1 MERIKRKKGQ
11 RRKKLGSTGQKILL
25 ILAAGASLSLTRRPD
40 RYFNVIKSASKEWQ
54 KINHRSL
61 HDAIQRLYQ
70 SQLIKCVDNKD
81 GTITLTL
88 TADGEERILNYNL
101 DTLEIKKQNKW
112 DGLWR
117 IVVFDIPESK
127 KRARD
132 ALSFKLKNMGML
144 AMQKSVF
151 VCPYECKDE
160 IDFVVEFFDLKPF
173 VRFIVAKNIDIVL
186 DLKPDFF
193 ILRMVSNSALVKT
206 GCLTNN
212 LRQCSGV
219 SLRIFFSGPRYVC
232 RLITSSSRIGS
243 IAGLV
248 TCAKSCLK

>member
-1 MERIKRKKGQ
+1 MEVVKEKRLFFSKKKQLSEKKQLRRNNLLNTLINSRIVSYSQLYRKHKNMERIKRKKGQ
-11 RRKKLGSTGQKILL
+11 RRKRLGPTGQKILL

-54 KINHRSL
+54 KINRKSL

-70 SQLIKCVDNKD
+70 SQLIKCVNNKD

-88 TADGEERILNYNL
+88 TADGKERILNYDV

-117 IVVFDIPESK
+117 IVVFDIPEFK

-186 DLKPDFF
+186 DLKQKF
-193 ILRMVSNSALVKT
+193 
-206 GCLTNN
+206 
-212 LRQCSGV
+212 
-219 SLRIFFSGPRYVC
+219 
-232 RLITSSSRIGS
+232 RL
-243 IAGLV
+243 L
-248 TCAKSCLK
+248 

>member
-1 MERIKRKKGQ
+1 LNTLINSCIISYSQLYRKYGKKYKSMERIKRKKGQ
-11 RRKKLGSTGQKILL
+11 RRKRLGPTGQKILL
-25 ILAAGASLSLTRRPD
+25 ILTAGASLSLTRRPD
-40 RYFNVIKSASKEWQ
+40 QYFNVIKSASKEWQ
-54 KINHRSL
+54 KINRKSL

-81 GTITLTL
+81 GTIVLTL

-151 VCPYECKDE
+151 VCPYKCKDE

-186 DLKPDFF
+186 DLKQKF
-193 ILRMVSNSALVKT
+193 
-206 GCLTNN
+206 
-212 LRQCSGV
+212 
-219 SLRIFFSGPRYVC
+219 
-232 RLITSSSRIGS
+232 RL
-243 IAGLV
+243 L
-248 TCAKSCLK
+248 